1 MAKVLFFTFTMQL
14 KLQDQGCFED
24 DHLRDLPVL
33 VVDDDIVCC
42 ENACMRIN
50 EIGMKGEYAISGEEA
65 IGKVERA
72 HHLNDDYF
80 AVILDLK
87 MPGMDGIETATRI
100 RKVVGRDIP
109 IIILSAYDCP
119 HFGGDSPTSRCR
131 WIHK

>member
-1 MAKVLFFTFTMQL
+1 MAISRNIAHMMNGEIQVESEYGKGSVFTFTMQL

-72 HHLNDDYF
+72 HHLNDDY
-80 AVILDLK
+80 L
-87 MPGMDGIETATRI
+87 P
-100 RKVVGRDIP
+100 
-109 IIILSAYDCP
+109 LSL
-119 HFGGDSPTSRCR
+119 
-131 WIHK
+131 I

>member
-1 MAKVLFFTFTMQL
+1 MNGEIQVESEYGKGSVFTFTMQL

-87 MPGMDGIETATRI
+87 MPRPLPVSEKSLAGIFRSLFFPLMIVRI
-100 RKVVGRDIP
+100 LRK
-109 IIILSAYDCP
+109 
-119 HFGGDSPTSRCR
+119 
-131 WIHK
+131 

>member
-1 MAKVLFFTFTMQL
+1 M
-14 KLQDQGCFED
+14 
-24 DHLRDLPVL
+24 
-33 VVDDDIVCC
+33 VDDDIVCC

-87 MPGMDGIETATRI
+87 MPGMAEGFSSF
-100 RKVVGRDIP
+100 
-109 IIILSAYDCP
+109 LFSN
-119 HFGGDSPTSRCR
+119 SPWLFREKA
-131 WIHK
+131 IQ